1 MKITHQVSGLGETT
15 NSSKLIIELEVPA
28 NTNVIDPQLLE
39 SKILQFL
46 AEDSQLVVSKPAPE
60 AEHLQSLKAQ
70 EVKWDTRY

>member
-28 NTNVIDPQLLE
+28 NTNVMDPQLLE

-46 AEDSQLVVSKPAPE
+46 AEDGQLVVSKPAPE
-60 AEHLQSLKAQ
+60 AEYLQSLKAQ